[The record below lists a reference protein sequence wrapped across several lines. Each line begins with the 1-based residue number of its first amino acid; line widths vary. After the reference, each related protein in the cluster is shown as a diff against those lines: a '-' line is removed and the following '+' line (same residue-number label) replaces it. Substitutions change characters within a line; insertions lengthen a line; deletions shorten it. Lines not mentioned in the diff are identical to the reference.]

1 MDKAGKAYWDS
12 TNHQNKVWEYFQN
25 TSPES
30 FEGAKLRL
38 DYIIRE
44 ISRKKIASIPRVLN
58 IGAGNG
64 YLEES
69 AQELGWD
76 IYTLDP
82 DEETINRL
90 KEKGIKGHVGF
101 IERMPFDDESFDFVI
116 ASEVL
121 EHLDDDKRQ
130 IGIREVFRVIVQG
143 GWFLGT
149 VPYCEN
155 LRLNQVVC
163 PKCGE
168 VFHRWGHRK
177 SFDAKTIRDEL
188 SLFLDVIDVKR
199 TAFVSFRGRSA
210 SGKIKS
216 LIRLVLAKLGSPIA
230 VPSIYFMARKSR

>member
-1 MDKAGKAYWDS
+1 MKDKNYQSGAKK
-12 TNHQNKVWEYFQN
+12 QNRVWKHFQN
-25 TSPES
+25 ISPET
-30 FEGAKLRL
+30 FEGARPRL
-38 DYIIRE
+38 DFILRAIY
-44 ISRKKIASIPRVLN
+44 KKSKYFIPRVLN

-90 KEKGIKGHVGF
+90 KEKGIKGHVGY
-101 IERMPFDDESFDFVI
+101 IERMPFDDESFDFII

-121 EHLDDDKRQ
+121 EHLNDDQRQ

-168 VFHRWGHRK
+168 VFHRWGHKR
-177 SFDAKTIRDEL
+177 SFYIKTIRDEL
-188 SLFLDVIDVKR
+188 SLFLNVIDVKR
-199 TAFVSFRGRSA
+199 TAFVSFQGRSV